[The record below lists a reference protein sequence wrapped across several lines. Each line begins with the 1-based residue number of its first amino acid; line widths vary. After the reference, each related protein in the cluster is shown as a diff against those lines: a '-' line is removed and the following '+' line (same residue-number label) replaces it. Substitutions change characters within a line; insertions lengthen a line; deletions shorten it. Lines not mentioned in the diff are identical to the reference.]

1 MHYNKFRT
9 WIIASAGLLMVAVGA
24 AGARAAVDGVACAG
38 APGWLSLF
46 GVAIRPDNTIFIIGS
61 KAMLLT
67 SSDQGKT
74 WLQRTLKEREGPD
87 LFQDRDLYGIQFTAG
102 GKVGWIVGEDGVI
115 LKTTDGGDTWTRQ
128 ECPNSLLAEDAATRK
143 RESELNRMYGIASKT
158 RKDSGKKPNLYNV
171 YPIDDQTVVA
181 VGADGA
187 IVRTTDGGDHWQVT
201 EPPKFI
207 SLFDVT
213 FVDKNTGFAVG
224 EFSTILTTTD
234 AGQTWTLNY
243 GGNTNDYTSGPY
255 FSIVF
260 TDPQHGI
267 ASGLA
272 GGLMATDDG
281 GKSWKAQNLPD
292 AIGGYLVTEDT
303 SSKNLWIAGSGGR
316 MFSESAPG
324 EWKSA
329 ERTAFHDLTDVA
341 FLGDLG
347 VAVGLNGT
355 ILLSNNAGAE
365 WRAVP

>member
-1 MHYNKFRT
+1 MHCNKLKT
-9 WIIASAGLLMVAVGA
+9 WIIAAAGLLMVVVGA
-24 AGARAAVDGVACAG
+24 AGVRAAVEGVVQEG

-46 GVAIRPDNTIFIIGS
+46 GVAIRPDNTIFIVGS

-74 WLQRTLKEREGPD
+74 WLQRTLKEREGSD
-87 LFQDRDLYGIQFTAG
+87 LFQDRDLYGIHFSPGA
-102 GKVGWIVGEDGVI
+102 KIGWIVGEEGIVM
-115 LKTTDGGDTWTRQ
+115 KSTDGGDTWTRQ
-128 ECPNSLLAEDAATRK
+128 QT
-143 RESELNRMYGIASKT
+143 GIKS
-158 RKDSGKKPNLYNV
+158 NLFNL

-187 IVRTTDGGDHWQVT
+187 IVRTGDGGEHWQVVKS
-201 EPPKFI
+201 PKLL

-243 GGNTNDYTSGPY
+243 GGNTADYTIGPY
-255 FSIVF
+255 FSVVF
-260 TDPQHGI
+260 MDPQNGI

-272 GGLMATDDG
+272 GDLLVTADG

-292 AIGGYLVTEDT
+292 AIGGYVLAEDT
-303 SSKNLWIAGSGGR
+303 SSKNLWVAGSGGR
-316 MFSESAPG
+316 MFDQSGPG
-324 EWKSA
+324 EWKPA
-329 ERTAFHDLTDVA
+329 GKTAFHDITDLT
-341 FLGDLG
+341 FSGDLG